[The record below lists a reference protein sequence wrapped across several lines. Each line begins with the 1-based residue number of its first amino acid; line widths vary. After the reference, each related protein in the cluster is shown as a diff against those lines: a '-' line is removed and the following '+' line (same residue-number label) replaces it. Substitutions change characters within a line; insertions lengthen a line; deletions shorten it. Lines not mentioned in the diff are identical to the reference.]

1 MPTQNP
7 RKKKQSHWH
16 KDDLALPWRS
26 AVFPKYH
33 LWHRYKALSVLILRL
48 LKREPVGQKLI
59 WKMKETGFS
68 LCPLLNT
75 CKMFR
80 VVCFHNRNK
89 SLKNWPQCY
98 KSSTGVYASPGRCW
112 TTLFNKWW
120 LNCYSTNCSKGLC
133 SGCALY
139 ALTVTLDF
147 NCNTSVSQ
155 CLAALPLRSCLF
167 LYIDSLSRSISWRKS
182 TKDNGVKQMELIKKC
197 KIADSLGSCTW
208 NVPRSQ
214 TFVVKEI
221 TALWAV
227 CCNCSVSCFP
237 KARPKLFFTFMF

>member
-80 VVCFHNRNK
+80 VVCFHNRT
-89 SLKNWPQCY
+89 SLWKIGHNVTSHPLVSMLLQE
-98 KSSTGVYASPGRCW
+98 GAGQ
-112 TTLFNKWW
+112 L
-120 LNCYSTNCSKGLC
+120 YSTSDGWT
-133 SGCALY
+133 AI
-139 ALTVTLDF
+139 
-147 NCNTSVSQ
+147 Q
-155 CLAALPLRSCLF
+155 
-167 LYIDSLSRSISWRKS
+167 
-182 TKDNGVKQMELIKKC
+182 Q
-197 KIADSLGSCTW
+197 
-208 NVPRSQ
+208 
-214 TFVVKEI
+214 
-221 TALWAV
+221 TALKGFAQGVLSMPLLW
-227 CCNCSVSCFP
+227 
-237 KARPKLFFTFMF
+237 L